1 MTKCWPE
8 INVFKI
14 VDLMLALATSGLV
27 MMVINNGGKMKE
39 AKDKKPSIARNNM

>member
-1 MTKCWPE
+1 MMLQ

-14 VDLMLALATSGLV
+14 VDLMSTLVTSGLV

-39 AKDKKPSIARNNM
+39 AKDKKPSSARNNM

>member
-1 MTKCWPE
+1 MTKCWPG